1 MIQDGKIA
9 IWATVMKSYRFILA
23 HPLAFL
29 RIGWLPLIV
38 LFLLNL
44 VFGTFGPVAASL
56 EPAVV
61 LAESG
66 RVLANIMAQTT
77 VAAVVLVAWHRVVM
91 LGPEGHSGLLAVALG
106 LREMRYLLAWLL
118 LSVLFLVLIVLC
130 FGLVVAIGFVIL
142 LGLKLGLTL
151 FGARHLLDLGGAD
164 QFMILELASL
174 APAFLLA
181 TYVASRLSL
190 ILPALATDKRRSVRR
205 AWSLSVGNGW
215 RLTLA
220 SILVMLPVEC
230 VSVTSAFA
238 AHGAVGTPL
247 YYPFA
252 FAASFSLLLLIVA
265 TGTVLSLF
273 SLELEK
279 NKSEASAAD
288 EIDPGPALAAGSLSL
303 R

>member
-1 MIQDGKIA
+1 MIRDGKIV
-9 IWATVMKSYRFILA
+9 IWATVLESYRVILK

-29 RIGWLPLIV
+29 RICWLPLII

-44 VFGTFGPVAASL
+44 IFGTFGPGAASA

-61 LAESG
+61 LAEVG
-66 RVLANIMAQTT
+66 RVLVNILAQTT

-118 LSVLFLVLIVLC
+118 LSVLFLVLIILC
-130 FGLVVAIGFVIL
+130 FAVIVAIGFATL
-142 LGLKLGLTL
+142 LGLKVGLTL
-151 FGARHLLDLGGAD
+151 LNASHLLYLGGTD
-164 QFMILELASL
+164 HFFILQLASL

-190 ILPALATDKRRSVRR
+190 ILPAMATDRQRSVRR
-205 AWSLSVGNGW
+205 AWTLSAGNGW
-215 RLTLA
+215 RLTVA
-220 SILVMLPVEC
+220 SLFVMLPVEC
-230 VSVTSAFA
+230 VSVSSAYA
-238 AHGAVGTPL
+238 AHSATGTL
-247 YYPFA
+247 AYYPFA
-252 FAASFSLLLLIVA
+252 LAASLSLLLLIVA

-273 SLELEK
+273 SLELERGK
-279 NKSEASAAD
+279 DAVQDATAFD
-288 EIDPGPALAAGSLSL
+288 AGPAVAAI

>member
-1 MIQDGKIA
+1 MIQDGKIV
-9 IWATVMKSYRFILA
+9 IRTTVLESYRFILK

-44 VFGTFGPVAASL
+44 VFGTFGPGAASG
-56 EPAVV
+56 ETAIV
-61 LAESG
+61 LAEVG
-66 RVLANIMAQTT
+66 RVMANILAQTT

-91 LGPEGHSGLLAVALG
+91 FGPDGHSGLLAVALG

-118 LSVLFLVLIVLC
+118 LSVLFLVLIILC
-130 FGLVVAIGFVIL
+130 FALVVAIGLATL
-142 LGLKLGLTL
+142 LGLQVGLTL
-151 FGARHLLDLGGAD
+151 FNVEHLLDLGGAD
-164 QFMILELASL
+164 HFMILELASL

-181 TYVASRLSL
+181 TYFASRLSL
-190 ILPALATDKRRSVRR
+190 ILPALATDRQRSLRR
-205 AWSLSVGNGW
+205 AWTLSDGNGW

-230 VSVTSAFA
+230 VSVSSAYA
-238 AHGAVGTPL
+238 AHNATGTLL

-252 FAASFSLLLLIVA
+252 LAASLSLLLLVVA

-273 SLELEK
+273 SLQLERDGS
-279 NKSEASAAD
+279 NARNATGFDA
-288 EIDPGPALAAGSLSL
+288 GPAAAAI